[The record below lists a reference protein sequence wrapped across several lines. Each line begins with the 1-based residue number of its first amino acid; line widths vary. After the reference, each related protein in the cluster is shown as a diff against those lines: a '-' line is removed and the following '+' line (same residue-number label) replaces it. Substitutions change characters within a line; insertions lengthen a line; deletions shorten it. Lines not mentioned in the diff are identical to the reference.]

1 MCVSESKKKAN
12 MEKCKESR
20 KPGAEQWVYGFSVL
34 SLQLWISNFKFKM
47 VTKFLKIYALYFV
60 TQLILKSIIW

>member
-34 SLQLWISNFKFKM
+34 SCNYEFQTSSLKWLPNF
-47 VTKFLKIYALYFV
+47 
-60 TQLILKSIIW
+60 